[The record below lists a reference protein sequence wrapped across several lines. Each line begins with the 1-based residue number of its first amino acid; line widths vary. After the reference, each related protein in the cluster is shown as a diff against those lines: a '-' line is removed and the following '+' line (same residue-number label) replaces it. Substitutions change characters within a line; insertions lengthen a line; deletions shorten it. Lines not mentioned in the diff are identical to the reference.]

1 MNQVKQTR
9 KVFIKM
15 CGFRRP
21 ADAVAAVAAGADA
34 IGLNFFAG
42 PRQISLADGAHIIA
56 AIGSPRK
63 AVALV
68 SASPKP
74 GETTMQQVLDTLGIT
89 AFQLYNLPPGG
100 WELSGNVTKGA
111 VLNLWP
117 VIRIAERR
125 QLAALKQMVSAL
137 SFLPAAILLDSLSVN
152 GHGGTGESFNWHW
165 IADARQ
171 QGELTGL
178 PPLMLAGGLNAG
190 NVATAVAT
198 ARPWG
203 VDVSSSIEAG
213 VPGEKDIA
221 AMRAFVA
228 AVRQG

>member
-56 AIGSPRK
+56 ALGSPRK

-74 GETTMQQVLDTLGIT
+74 GETTMQQVFETLGVT
-89 AFQLYNLPPGG
+89 TFQLYSLPVQARLPGLEALVRQG
-100 WELSGNVTKGA
+100 CSF
-111 VLNLWP
+111 WP
-117 VIRIAERR
+117 VIRVAQRG
-125 QLAALKQMVSAL
+125 QLTALGPTAAGLG
-137 SFLPAAILLDSLSVN
+137 FLPAAILLDSLSAI
-152 GHGGTGESFNWHW
+152 GHGGTGESFNWQW

-178 PPLMLAGGLNAG
+178 PPLMLAGGLNSG
-190 NVATAVAT
+190 NVAAAVAT

-203 VDVSSSIEAG
+203 VDVSSGIEAG
-213 VPGEKDIA
+213 IPGEKDIA
-221 AMRAFVA
+221 AMQAFVA

>member
-1 MNQVKQTR
+1 MNQVKQTS

-56 AIGSPRK
+56 TLGSPCK

-74 GETTMQQVLDTLGIT
+74 GETTMQQVFGTLGVT
-89 AFQLYNLPPGG
+89 TFQLYSLPVQAGLLG
-100 WELSGNVTKGA
+100 VDSLVRQGCHF
-111 VLNLWP
+111 WP
-117 VIRIAERR
+117 VIRVAERG
-125 QLAALKQMVSAL
+125 QLAALRQTVAGLDFS
-137 SFLPAAILLDSLSVN
+137 PAAILLDSHSAAA
-152 GHGGTGESFNWHW
+152 HGGTGESFNWQW

-178 PPLMLAGGLNAG
+178 PPLILAGGLNPG
-190 NVATAVAT
+190 NVAAAVAT

-203 VDVSSSIEAG
+203 VDVSSGIEAG

-228 AVRQG
+228 AARQA